1 MGRSLPATTADDML
15 QHRTMTTNLLV
26 RPAAPTGPAESG
38 KGTVLER
45 GLDTSNGLDF
55 LRERLALVG
64 KTLFLVSLGFY
75 FFLIGSLVLAGGAPF
90 VPLVTGAVML
100 GHLAASSTM
109 GLVWLLA
116 SRARLSRR
124 SLGTL
129 DASIVVAC
137 GFLAIMTWNDE
148 GQILQVLLALIVT
161 VMIRAILVPSGP
173 IRTTVLTALA
183 FAPTIVV
190 CIVRHHPTD
199 LLPGFGAEYQKQYMT
214 LNTILWSVLGTTL
227 ATITSRVTYGL
238 RRQVAEANELGQYV
252 LEEKIGGGG
261 MGEVWRARHR
271 LLIRPA
277 AIKLIRPQVSGDPD
291 LLLRRFEREARATA
305 ALKSPHTVQLYDFGA
320 TDDGR
325 LYYVMELLDGLDLD
339 TLVRRYGLA
348 PPERVVHILHQVCSS
363 LQDAHANGLVHR
375 DIKPAN
381 VVISRA
387 GTTFDFAK
395 VLDFGLVKLE
405 TAGRRDSGAD
415 GQRVSG
421 AAGQSGKGSDQGSLA
436 AGGIAGTPAFIAPEV
451 VLGLADTDHRV
462 DLYALGC
469 VAYWLLTGKLVF
481 EGKSVV
487 EVMFHH
493 AHTPAPGPSTRSE
506 LPIPAPLEDLI
517 MECLEKEP
525 ARRPA
530 NAEAVSARLDAV
542 PLESA
547 WTVER
552 AERWWA
558 MHRPLP
564 ADARRVAE
572 VLLSQEGRE
581 LRIGPRV
588 RPMG

>member
-1 MGRSLPATTADDML
+1 
-15 QHRTMTTNLLV
+15 MTTNPLPI
-26 RPAAPTGPAESG
+26 PALPTRSAESG
-38 KGTVLER
+38 TAAVLER

-55 LRERLALVG
+55 VRERLALVA
-64 KTLFLVSLGFY
+64 KTLFLVSFAFY
-75 FFLIGSLVLAGGAPF
+75 LFLLASMVLAGGASF
-90 VPLVTGAVML
+90 AAVVKEPVAF
-100 GHLAASSTM
+100 GHLAASWTM
-109 GLVWLLA
+109 GLLWLLA
-116 SRARLSRR
+116 SRGRHTRT
-124 SLGTL
+124 SLGAL
-129 DASIVVAC
+129 DAVGFVVAC
-137 GFLAIMTWNDE
+137 GFLSIMAWNDE

-161 VMIRAILVPSGP
+161 VMIRAILVPSRP
-173 IRTTVLTALA
+173 RRTVVLSLLA
-183 FAPTIVV
+183 FLPTVIV
-190 CIVRHHPTD
+190 CIARHDPTAF
-199 LLPGFGAEYQKQYMT
+199 LPGFTPDYQKQYMT
-214 LNTILWSVLGTTL
+214 LNTILWSILGTTL

-277 AIKLIRPQVSGDPD
+277 AIKLIRPEVSGDPD

-320 TDDGR
+320 TEDGR
-325 LYYVMELLDGLDLD
+325 LYYVMELLDGLDLE
-339 TLVRRYGLA
+339 TLVRQYGPQPA
-348 PPERVVHILHQVCSS
+348 ERVVHILRQVCAS

-405 TAGRRDSGAD
+405 ADAQRSLPRASKRGGSGAGALSEAKGQSHAAGR
-415 GQRVSG
+415 
-421 AAGQSGKGSDQGSLA
+421 
-436 AGGIAGTPAFIAPEV
+436 IAGTPAFMAPEV
-451 VLGLADTDHRV
+451 VLGVAETDHRV

-487 EVMFHH
+487 ETMFHH
-493 AHTPAPGPSTRSE
+493 AHTPPPRLSTRSE
-506 LPIPAPLEDLI
+506 QPIPVPLEDLVV
-517 MECLEKEP
+517 ECLEKDP

-530 NAEAVSARLDAV
+530 SAEAVSTRLDAV
-542 PLESA
+542 ALESA

-581 LRIGPRV
+581 FRIGPRV
-588 RPMG
+588 RPRG

>member
-1 MGRSLPATTADDML
+1 LSAT
-15 QHRTMTTNLLV
+15 
-26 RPAAPTGPAESG
+26 AA
-38 KGTVLER
+38 VLEQ

-55 LRERLALVG
+55 VRERLALVG
-64 KTLFLVSLGFY
+64 KTLFLVSFGFY
-75 FFLIGSLVLAGGAPF
+75 LFLLASMVLAGGVPF
-90 VPLVTGAVML
+90 VAVVKQPVAF
-100 GHLAASSTM
+100 GHLAASWTM
-109 GLVWLLA
+109 GLLWVLA
-116 SRARLSRR
+116 RRARLSRR
-124 SLGTL
+124 SLGAL
-129 DASIVVAC
+129 DAIGFVIAC
-137 GFLAIMTWNDE
+137 GFLSIMTWNDE

-161 VMIRAILVPSGP
+161 VMIRAILVPSRPG
-173 IRTTVLTALA
+173 RTMVLSALA
-183 FAPTIVV
+183 FLPTVVV
-190 CIVRHHPTD
+190 CIARHDPTAF
-199 LLPGFGAEYQKQYMT
+199 LPGFTASYQKQYMT
-214 LNTILWSVLGTTL
+214 LNTVLWSILGTTL

-277 AIKLIRPQVSGDPD
+277 AIKLIRPQVSGDPE

-320 TDDGR
+320 TEDGR

-339 TLVRRYGLA
+339 TLVRQYGPLPA
-348 PPERVVHILHQVCSS
+348 ERVVHILRQVCSS

-395 VLDFGLVKLE
+395 VLDFGLVKLD
-405 TAGRRDSGAD
+405 TARKVEDDAVTT
-415 GQRVSG
+415 GQRGSE
-421 AAGQSGKGSDQGSLA
+421 AAGQWAVRSDRGSHT
-436 AGGIAGTPAFIAPEV
+436 AGGTVGTPAFMAPEV
-451 VLGLADTDHRV
+451 VLGRSDTDHRV

-469 VAYWLLTGKLVF
+469 VGYWLLTGKLIF
-481 EGKSVV
+481 EGRSVG

-493 AHTPAPGPSTRSE
+493 AHTPPPRPSTRSE
-506 LPIPAPLEDLI
+506 LPIPTPLEDLV
-517 MECLEKEP
+517 MECVEKDP
-525 ARRPA
+525 SRRPSS
-530 NAEAVSARLDAV
+530 AEAVSTRLDTV
-542 PLESA
+542 SLESE

-558 MHRPLP
+558 MHRPVP

-588 RPMG
+588 RPRG

>member
-1 MGRSLPATTADDML
+1 MSAS
-15 QHRTMTTNLLV
+15 
-26 RPAAPTGPAESG
+26 PTRPAESG
-38 KGTVLER
+38 TGAVLER

-55 LRERLALVG
+55 VRERLALVG
-64 KTLFLVSLGFY
+64 KTLFLVSFGFY
-75 FFLIGSLVLAGGAPF
+75 LFLLASMVLIGGAPF
-90 VPLVTGAVML
+90 VAVVKGPVAL
-100 GHLAASSTM
+100 GHLAASWTM
-109 GLVWLLA
+109 GLLWLLA

-124 SLGTL
+124 SLGAL
-129 DASIVVAC
+129 DAIGIVVAC
-137 GFLAIMTWNDE
+137 GFLSLMTVSDE
-148 GQILQVLLALIVT
+148 GQILQVLLALTVT
-161 VMIRAILVPSGP
+161 VMIRAILVPSRPG
-173 IRTTVLTALA
+173 RTMVVSALA
-183 FAPTIVV
+183 FLPTVIV
-190 CIVRHHPTD
+190 CIVRHDPTA
-199 LLPGFGAEYQKQYMT
+199 LLPGFSAAYQKQYMT

-238 RRQVAEANELGQYV
+238 RKQVAEANELGQYV

-277 AIKLIRPQVSGDPD
+277 AIKLIRPQVSGDPE

-320 TDDGR
+320 TEDGR

-339 TLVRRYGLA
+339 TLVRQYGPL
-348 PPERVVHILHQVCSS
+348 PPERCVHILRQVCSS

-381 VVISRA
+381 VVVSRA

-395 VLDFGLVKLE
+395 VLDFGLVKLD
-405 TAGRRDSGAD
+405 TAPGAED
-415 GQRVSG
+415 DAVKLSTE
-421 AAGQSGKGSDQGSLA
+421 GSTS
-436 AGGIAGTPAFIAPEV
+436 GTPAFMAPEV
-451 VLGLADTDHRV
+451 VLGVADTDHRV

-469 VAYWLLTGKLVF
+469 VGYWLLTGKLIF
-481 EGKSVV
+481 EGRNVV

-493 AHTPAPGPSTRSE
+493 AHTPPPKPSNRSE
-506 LPIPAPLEDLI
+506 LPIPAPLEDLL
-517 MECLEKEP
+517 MECLEKDP
-525 ARRPA
+525 ACRPA
-530 NAEAVSARLDAV
+530 SAEAVSTRLDAV

-588 RPMG
+588 RPRA